1 MRALPIQAREQER
14 PAAGFGLNPD
24 LDVEGLAAAYAATGR
39 IRIHRFLAEQGL
51 PEFYDNLCERD
62 DWWHLMNGPDGIVEI
77 DRATRAGMSEADRR
91 RLDDMVDAG
100 ARTGFQY
107 RYEGLRVPEGQAD
120 PAMGADPLD
129 AFAELMSSEPMLK
142 VLRVITGCGALSFTD
157 GQATAY
163 GPGDF
168 LTRHDDDVP
177 GKNRVAAYV
186 FGLTPNWR
194 PEWGGILT
202 FHGSPLEPVIGHV
215 PRFNTLDLFAVP
227 QDHSVSYVSPA
238 APRRRF
244 AVTGWLRTGER

>member
-39 IRIHRFLAEQGL
+39 VRIHRFLAEQGL

-77 DRATRAGMSEADRR
+77 DRATRAGISEADRR

-120 PAMGADPLD
+120 PAMGTDPLD
-129 AFAELMSSEPMLK
+129 TFADLMRQNAHDHDAGGLEGEPQEIDEI
-142 VLRVITGCGALSFTD
+142 RRGIED
-157 GQATAY
+157 GGNQKPFIAHRA
-163 GPGDF
+163 
-168 LTRHDDDVP
+168 R
-177 GKNRVAAYV
+177 
-186 FGLTPNWR
+186 
-194 PEWGGILT
+194 
-202 FHGSPLEPVIGHV
+202 
-215 PRFNTLDLFAVP
+215 
-227 QDHSVSYVSPA
+227 
-238 APRRRF
+238 
-244 AVTGWLRTGER
+244 